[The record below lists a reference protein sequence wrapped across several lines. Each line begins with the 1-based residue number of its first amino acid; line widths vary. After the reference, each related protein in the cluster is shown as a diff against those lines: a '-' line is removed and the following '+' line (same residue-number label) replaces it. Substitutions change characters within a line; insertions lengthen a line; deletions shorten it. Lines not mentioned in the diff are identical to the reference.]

1 MRAIAAEC
9 ECCCD
14 SLTFSRHVHLRQLLF
29 VELIERQLD
38 WTDGVE
44 QVAVALQTI
53 PGGDGRAFCTDEL
66 ALLQLTHIL
75 ADSYHKYD

>member
-1 MRAIAAEC
+1 M
-9 ECCCD
+9 
-14 SLTFSRHVHLRQLLF
+14 TFSRHVHLRQLLF